1 MTENKTEQAGGGLKS
16 ALGALPMD
24 RLKAEMQDALK
35 ALGEKGLE
43 TVQERISG
51 ATDSLNGIAENG
63 GVMTKAAKGGVEAV
77 AEGESP
83 VKGAMKGGLSGVK
96 DKVKSAVTGGG
107 SKSPK
112 ATKATNIIESID
124 VGVPIDVAY
133 NTWTQFQDF
142 SNFMKKIDGV
152 DQDDEV
158 KVNFKAQVFWSHRQW
173 EATILDQVPND
184 RIVWRSKG
192 AKGHVDGAVTFHELA
207 PNMTRILVVLEYYPQ
222 GFMERTGNIWRAQGR
237 RARLELKHF
246 RRHVMTRVILNPDE
260 IEGWRGE
267 IHESEVVRSHDEV
280 VEEEQAEQEQEE
292 YGEGEYEAGEEPE
305 GEYEEEGEP
314 EEGEPEAEYEEAEEE
329 PEGEYEEEGE
339 PEEGEP
345 EAEYEEAEEAPAEEE
360 AEEEPEAEYEEEA
373 EAEEAEPE
381 AEYEEAEE
389 APAEEEEEVAEE
401 EPAAE
406 EAAEEE
412 PAEEEAADEEAA
424 EEEPAPKP
432 RKRTTSKRTASKR
445 TSTRK
450 RS

>member
-24 RLKAEMQDALK
+24 RLKDELQDALK

-51 ATDSLNGIAENG
+51 ATDSLNGIADNG
-63 GVMTKAAKGGVEAV
+63 GLMTKAAKGGVEAV

-83 VKGAMKGGLSGVK
+83 VKGAVKGGLSGVK

-142 SNFMKKIDGV
+142 SNFMKKIDGI
-152 DQDDEV
+152 DQQDEV

-246 RRHVMTRVILNPDE
+246 RRHVMTRVILNPEE

-267 IHESEVVRSHDEV
+267 IRESEVVRSHEEV
-280 VEEEQAEQEQEE
+280 VEEEQAAQEQEE
-292 YGEGEYEAGEEPE
+292 YGEGEYEAEEEPE
-305 GEYEEEGEP
+305 GEYEEYEEEGEP

-329 PEGEYEEEGE
+329 P
-339 PEEGEP
+339 
-345 EAEYEEAEEAPAEEE
+345 A
-360 AEEEPEAEYEEEA
+360 
-373 EAEEAEPE
+373 
-381 AEYEEAEE
+381 
-389 APAEEEEEVAEE
+389 EEEVAEE
-401 EPAAE
+401 EP
-406 EAAEEE
+406 AEEE
-412 PAEEEAADEEAA
+412 PAEEEAAEEEPAEEEAA

-432 RKRTTSKRTASKR
+432 RKRTASKRTASKR